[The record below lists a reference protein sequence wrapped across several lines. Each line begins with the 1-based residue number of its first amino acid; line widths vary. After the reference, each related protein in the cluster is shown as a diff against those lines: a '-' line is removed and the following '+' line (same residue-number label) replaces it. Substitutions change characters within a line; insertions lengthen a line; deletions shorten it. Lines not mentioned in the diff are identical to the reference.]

1 MGLRLD
7 IHLHTKRHSQCS
19 QVDEKRLIAQALA
32 KGLDGLVITDHHY
45 QWTKDELAQLLEES
59 GCPGFILLAGF
70 EYTSARGDILI
81 YGLEPEAV
89 CDFAPFQEPKAVI
102 DEVHQRGGV
111 CVAAHPTRAGLGFD
125 LGIRN
130 LPLDAI
136 EVASLN
142 LKSHEQRLALRLAE
156 NLKLSP
162 IAASDAHDLLGVGAY
177 ATEFDAV
184 IRSVSDLRNC
194 IKHGTFRI

>member
-1 MGLRLD
+1 MAWLSRTTTINGRRTNSPSFWKNPAAPASSSWPVSSTLPR
-7 IHLHTKRHSQCS
+7 
-19 QVDEKRLIAQALA
+19 
-32 KGLDGLVITDHHY
+32 G
-45 QWTKDELAQLLEES
+45 
-59 GCPGFILLAGF
+59 
-70 EYTSARGDILI
+70 GDILI